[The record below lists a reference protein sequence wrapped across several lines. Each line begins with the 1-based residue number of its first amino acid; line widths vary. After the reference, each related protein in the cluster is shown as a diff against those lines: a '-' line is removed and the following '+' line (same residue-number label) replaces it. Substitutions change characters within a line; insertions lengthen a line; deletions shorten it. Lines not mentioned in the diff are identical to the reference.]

1 MLTFTAMENKIK
13 VQTYLI
19 GKLRGGVIMPE
30 SKINLAK
37 LKNAREEANLT
48 LKEVADMTGFKAAGT
63 ISRFESGSRSI
74 RAEYLMK
81 VSKIYRKPVEYFFD

>member
-1 MLTFTAMENKIK
+1 MVDSK
-13 VQTYLI
+13 V
-19 GKLRGGVIMPE
+19 
-30 SKINLAK
+30 NLSR

-63 ISRFESGSRSI
+63 ISRFESGSRNI

-81 VSKIYRKPVEYFFD
+81 VSKLYKKPVEYFFD

>member
-1 MLTFTAMENKIK
+1 MT
-13 VQTYLI
+13 
-19 GKLRGGVIMPE
+19 E
-30 SKINLAK
+30 SKINLSK

-63 ISRFESGSRSI
+63 ISRFESGSRCI

-81 VSKIYRKPVEYFFD
+81 VSKIYRKPVDYFFD